1 MDLHSNTLAYAFI
14 SAHSEMGLQ
23 EDFDKAAE
31 DVKNLKTTPADGDLL
46 ELYGLYKQ
54 ATVGDV
60 NTERPGML
68 DFKGK
73 AKWDAWSHKKGTDSE
88 KAKQDY
94 VNKVQ
99 ELIGK
104 VGLA

>member
-1 MDLHSNTLAYAFI
+1 MS
-14 SAHSEMGLQ
+14 LQ
-23 EDFDKAAE
+23 EEFDQAAE
-31 DVKNLKTTPADGDLL
+31 NAKNLKETPSDGDLL
-46 ELYGLYKQ
+46 ELYALFKQ

-73 AKWDAWSHKKGTDSE
+73 AKWDAWKHKEGTDSE

-94 VNKVQ
+94 VNKTN
-99 ELIGK
+99 ELIAK
-104 VGLA
+104 VGLK

>member
-1 MDLHSNTLAYAFI
+1 
-14 SAHSEMGLQ
+14 MGLQ

-31 DVKNLKTTPADGDLL
+31 NVKILKETPSDGDLL
-46 ELYGLYKQ
+46 ELYGLFKQ
-54 ATVGDV
+54 STVGNV
-60 NTERPGML
+60 NTDRPGML

-73 AKWDAWSHKKGTDSE
+73 AKWDAWKHKEGTDSE

-94 VNKVQ
+94 VNKAN

-104 VGLA
+104 VGLKEDN

>member
-1 MDLHSNTLAYAFI
+1 
-14 SAHSEMGLQ
+14 MGLQ
-23 EDFDKAAE
+23 EDFEKAAE
-31 DVKNLKTTPADGDLL
+31 DVKSLKESPADGDLL
-46 ELYGLYKQ
+46 ELYALYKQ
-54 ATVGDV
+54 ATVGDI

-73 AKWDAWSHKKGTDSE
+73 AKWDAWNHKKGTDPE

-94 VNKVQ
+94 VNKAK

-104 VGLA
+104 IGLK

>member
-1 MDLHSNTLAYAFI
+1 
-14 SAHSEMGLQ
+14 MGLQ
-23 EDFDKAAE
+23 EDFEKAAE
-31 DVKNLKTTPADGDLL
+31 DVKNLKETPADGDLL

-54 ATVGDV
+54 ATVGDI
-60 NTERPGML
+60 NTARPGML

-73 AKWDAWSHKKGTDSE
+73 AKWDSWNHKKGTDSE

-94 VNKVQ
+94 VNKVH

-104 VGLA
+104 VGLNQ